1 MKFLMAFALL
11 VFLFS
16 CGNSS
21 DSKKKSSSEE
31 IEIANTKNTSTK
43 EVISANSEEPDS
55 SSTNTSTKEASSSNH
70 TKANS
75 GSEHNT
81 PVSSNTKTKTDIAP
95 RKKVEIKKEVQ
106 SNLKNE
112 PKVATAQPVNHNDW
126 EALLKKYV
134 NNGNVAYSKFKND
147 KVKLE
152 SYLEYLAQNS
162 PSSSWSKNEKLAY
175 YINLYNAATVKLIL
189 DNYPIKSIKD
199 INDPWG
205 KKWVKV
211 GDQLLSLGGIE
222 NDILRK
228 MNEPRI
234 HFAIVC
240 ASYSCPKLE
249 NFAFTAS
256 RMGSQLQQVTKGFI
270 NDTKRNQFTSE
281 SAQISEIFNWYK
293 VDFVANGTV
302 LEYISKYADQP
313 INTNAE
319 INYLNYDWSLNES
332 K

>member
-1 MKFLMAFALL
+1 MKFLISFALL

-21 DSKKKSSSEE
+21 DSKKKSSSKDVE
-31 IEIANTKNTSTK
+31 ISNAKSAPSK
-43 EVISANSEEPDS
+43 EVVSANSEEPDS
-55 SSTNTSTKEASSSNH
+55 SPKNTPIKEASSSNPA
-70 TKANS
+70 KANS
-75 GSEHNT
+75 SSEHDT
-81 PVSSNTKTKTDIAP
+81 PVASNPETKTDIAP
-95 RKKVEIKKEVQ
+95 NKKGEIKKEAK
-106 SNLKNE
+106 SIPKDE
-112 PKVATAQPVNHNDW
+112 PKVAPAQRVNHDDW

-256 RMGSQLQQVTKGFI
+256 KMGSQLQQVTKGFI

-281 SAQISEIFNWYK
+281 SAKISEIFNWYK
-293 VDFVANGTV
+293 VDFIANGTV
-302 LEYISKYADQP
+302 LDYISKYTDQT
-313 INTNAE
+313 INTSAE

>member
-16 CGNSS
+16 CGNGSK
-21 DSKKKSSSEE
+21 SKKNSSPEKTETNAKSAPANEDNSTYTEELDSSS
-31 IEIANTKNTSTK
+31 KNIPTK
-43 EVISANSEEPDS
+43 EV
-55 SSTNTSTKEASSSNH
+55 SSSNPA
-70 TKANS
+70 KANPS
-75 GSEHNT
+75 SENNT
-81 PVSSNTKTKTDIAP
+81 PVASNPEAKTDITP
-95 RKKVEIKKEVQ
+95 NKKVEIKKKAQ
-106 SNLKNE
+106 SNPKDE

-126 EALLKKYV
+126 EVLLKKYV
-134 NNGNVAYSKFKND
+134 TNGNVAYRNFKND

-152 SYLEYLAQNS
+152 FYLEYLAQNS

-211 GDQLLSLGGIE
+211 GNQLLSLSGIE

-228 MNEPRI
+228 MNESRI

-249 NFAFTAS
+249 NFAFTAA
-256 RMGSQLQQVTKGFI
+256 RMESQLQQVTKGFI

-281 SAQISEIFNWYK
+281 TAKISEIFNWYK
-293 VDFVANGTV
+293 VDFIANGTV
-302 LEYISKYADQP
+302 LDYISKYADQT